1 MTTATIDVPVAR
13 SASSWARLLAPL
25 SGLALV
31 GGFLMMLFSPAGGD
45 TGETP
50 AEVVAY
56 ASSNDGWLLATG
68 LFAIASVALCAGF
81 VTGLHTRLRGIATA
95 GEATLLLVGGVI
107 FTVGLALALTIWS
120 APLLDMPDDSALAL
134 GQAEAYLAMDDIGWF
149 TFAMAGI
156 GAALMA
162 IPASLAVRRAGVP
175 GWLCWTGVVLGVA
188 SLGTVGF
195 FGLFAWLAWIAGAA
209 IVMIVA
215 ASRG

>member
-1 MTTATIDVPVAR
+1 MTTATIDLPVAR
-13 SASSWARLLAPL
+13 SARSWAHLLAPL

-31 GGFLMMLFSPAGGD
+31 GGFLAMLFSPAGGD

-56 ASSNDGWLLATG
+56 ASSNEGWLLAAG

-95 GEATLLLVGGVI
+95 GEATLLLVGGVV
-107 FTVGLALALTIWS
+107 FTVGLALALTLWH
-120 APLLDMPDDSALAL
+120 APLLDMPGDPARALV
-134 GQAEAYLAMDDIGWF
+134 QAETYLAMDDVGWF
-149 TFAMAGI
+149 LFATSGI

-162 IPASLAVRRAGVP
+162 IPASLAARRAGVA
-175 GWLCWTGVVLGVA
+175 GWLCWIGVVLGVA
-188 SLGTVGF
+188 SVGTVVF
-195 FGLFAWLAWIAGAA
+195 FGLFAWMAWIAGAA